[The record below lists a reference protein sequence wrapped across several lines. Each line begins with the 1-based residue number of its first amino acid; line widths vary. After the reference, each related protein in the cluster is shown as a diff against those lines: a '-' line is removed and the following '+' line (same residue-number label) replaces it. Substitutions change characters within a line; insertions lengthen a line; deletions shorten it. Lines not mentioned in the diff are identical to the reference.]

1 MPKSPSDRQLEP
13 QSSHEL
19 SLTRVWNIFARRPWP
34 SVGGPLALAFAAGM
48 YFYAYGSYTT
58 RSRFT
63 PQQQQSN
70 LSSLA
75 GLASQFGLSG
85 ITPSLTGGQSVA
97 FYEELLKS
105 PQLLARLG
113 ETQYVFAVEDRADSI
128 HGDLYQL
135 YGIEGATKDKRTANM
150 VDRLMTRI
158 AVTTNVRASL
168 VSVTVKAPFPELSKK
183 INRRILELVSE
194 FNLRTLQTI
203 ASEERMFAEQRMAA
217 AREELLAAERSMQ
230 GFLERNRT
238 YQSSPE
244 LVFAAARIQRRLDLQ
259 QQVYVTLS
267 QSYEQARV
275 AEVRSTP
282 IITIV
287 DPPELTATRSR
298 NPVAMAFVALI
309 AGLVSAVALGLALD
323 MLEQWRGRRLP

>member
-1 MPKSPSDRQLEP
+1 
-13 QSSHEL
+13 
-19 SLTRVWNIFARRPWP
+19 
-34 SVGGPLALAFAAGM
+34 M